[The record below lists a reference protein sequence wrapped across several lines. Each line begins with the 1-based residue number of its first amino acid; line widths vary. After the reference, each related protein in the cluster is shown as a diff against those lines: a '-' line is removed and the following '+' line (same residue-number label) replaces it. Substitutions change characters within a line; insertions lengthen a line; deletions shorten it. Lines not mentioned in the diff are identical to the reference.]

1 MSNYLFKARTN
12 EGHVFKVLSELLQ
25 SNIKTGCFEIN
36 KQGFFFKMTDT
47 HNRICIDIK
56 LLNENFVSFHVNSEE
71 SIYLGFNLAHFK
83 KMLKPVKKKD
93 SIEFSKESLE
103 SDTLC
108 IKIIPKEGGKVTTS
122 FIKIQDIQNI
132 DLELPDGYVDYL
144 SIPASDYQKM
154 CKDMESISQDI
165 QIKATNSRSIQ
176 FTAEMSCVY
185 SRSITFGE
193 DKDINEDEATI
204 LYNQH
209 FESEKL
215 NNLGKISGL
224 GASSNNHI
232 QIYFH
237 PELPLLFRT
246 NVGTLGKIGIYIK
259 SKEQCEMDASKENN

>member
-1 MSNYLFKARTN
+1 MSNYLFKAKTS

-36 KQGFFFKMTDT
+36 KNGFFFKMTDT
-47 HNRICIDIK
+47 HSRICIDIK
-56 LLNENFVSFHVNSEE
+56 LLRENFISFHVNTDE
-71 SIYLGFNLAHFK
+71 SIFLGFNLAHFK

-108 IKIIPKEGGKVTTS
+108 IKVIPKEGGKVTTS

-132 DLELPDGYVDYL
+132 DLELPDGYFDYL

-154 CKDMESISQDI
+154 CKDMESISQNI
-165 QIKATNSRSIQ
+165 EIKANKLSIQ
-176 FTAEMSCVY
+176 FTAEMSYVY

-193 DKDINEDEATI
+193 NMDEEQTPI
-204 LYNQH
+204 TYRQH

-237 PELPLLFRT
+237 PDLPLLFRT

-259 SKEQCEMDASKENN
+259 SKEQCEEDTSKENEN